1 MRIRYSGQI
10 LICNTGC
17 VTTLKLSM
25 YGPETSGSLCP
36 QGQGVTTVSNEMQ

>member
-25 YGPETSGSLCP
+25 CGPETSGSLCAP
-36 QGQGVTTVSNEMQ
+36 GQGVTTVSNDMQ